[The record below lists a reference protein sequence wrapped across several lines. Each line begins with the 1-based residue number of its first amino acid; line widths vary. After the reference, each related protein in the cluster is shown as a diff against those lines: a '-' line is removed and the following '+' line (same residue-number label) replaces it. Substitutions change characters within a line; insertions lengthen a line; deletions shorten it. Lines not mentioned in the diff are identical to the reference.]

1 MQATAQPHRPQPR
14 RPVYGPFDPAGR
26 HQAVENIINP
36 LLRVHRGTITP
47 TTPTRSFPDDNIV
60 GVHDSQGKL
69 VLYTTSKTT
78 IRQDCLDS
86 PAFIGSNLVAVGSSL
101 GMVFYLSCCKL
112 RAYVSRKSADSPGT
126 IPSTPTDG
134 RVGARVEI
142 PHATLRL
149 IGSPRSPEST
159 SLSLRYID
167 GATILHLLRHSV
179 ENGRPLQLRPFR
191 FDGSFRSNNPVLE
204 QDDLVLQVVYSDTGA
219 SVGVLDDRIIPSRPV
234 LSNFWP

>member
-1 MQATAQPHRPQPR
+1 MQATAQPHISQPR

-26 HQAVENIINP
+26 LQAVQNIINP
-36 LLRVHRGTITP
+36 LLRVHRETITP

-86 PAFIGSNLVAVGSSL
+86 PAFIGSNPVEVGSSL
-101 GMVFYLSCCKL
+101 GMVFYLSC
-112 RAYVSRKSADSPGT
+112 Y
-126 IPSTPTDG
+126 G

-149 IGSPRSPEST
+149 IGSPRTPEST

-179 ENGRPLQLRPFR
+179 QNGRPLQLRPFR

-204 QDDLVLQVVYSDTGA
+204 QDDLVLQVVCSDTGA